1 VSSQVFSTQPIG
13 RGTRLGRFTV
23 TGELGAGGMGIV
35 YSARD
40 TQLDREV
47 ALKVMRVASADEQD
61 RVRMMREGQAMARV
75 THPNVIT
82 VFEVGTEDG
91 LVFLAQELLDAGTLS
106 KWLEIERPRDQVIA
120 KFIAAGRGLAAA
132 HAVGLVHRDFKPDN
146 VLLGKD
152 GRVRVADFG
161 LARDAGTAI
170 EYMSTQTPVGGAA
183 ADYDSGGVL
192 SAKLTRT
199 GIVMG
204 TPMFMAPEQH
214 EGRPAD
220 ARSDQFAFCV
230 ALYEALYNDWPYAGK
245 TSVALAD
252 NVINGVMKP
261 VPSGADVPARLR
273 KVLLRGLATKPDDRY
288 PSMDALLADLAEPV
302 KKRNLPLMLLGGAI
316 IVAGG
321 AAASI
326 LLLDRAEP
334 PKMTDV
340 ITSTEKVVPKDNDRT
355 FDPKEITTAMDLGQL
370 GGAYKSFDDDARL
383 MADPAMAS
391 RARSASALLFAMQGD
406 LKSAD
411 ARLADAAKGKGTD
424 LIAGAYMD
432 MAGAWVAWAK
442 GDLKGAIEKSQRCA
456 KTLSSKIEGE
466 APIELS
472 ICYQT
477 EGDAEADRGNAVAA
491 RAAYDKG
498 LVLANQIKDAQ
509 RISEIKLAIAS
520 LEFDDKQDALGTD
533 EIEAL
538 KRDAHRRGAPS
549 AEATAAI
556 LLARI
561 QLAKADPQKAMD
573 VFDDIGVEAM
583 QSFRARTIAKLTIGE
598 IYGYRGEADDNGVL
612 GTTRIDEAQADAQ
625 RSGFTGLV
633 FEARL
638 AKVQVEVITSTETC
652 EADRKQLVEDA
663 RAKGYKRVANLAN
676 AFNHDAAP
684 APAPTTPPA
693 APPVTPPTE

>member
-1 VSSQVFSTQPIG
+1 
-13 RGTRLGRFTV
+13 
-23 TGELGAGGMGIV
+23 MGIV
-35 YSARD
+35 FSAHD
-40 TQLDREV
+40 TQLDRVV
-47 ALKVMRVASADEQD
+47 ALKVMRVASVDEQD
-61 RVRMMREGQAMARV
+61 RVRMLREGQAMARV

-106 KWLEIERPRDQVIA
+106 KWLEIERPRDQILA

-161 LARDAGTAI
+161 LARDAGSAI
-170 EYMSTQTPVGGAA
+170 DHATLETPRGGSE
-183 ADYDSGGVL
+183 ADHEESGVL

-252 NVINGVMKP
+252 NVINGVMKKE
-261 VPSGADVPARLR
+261 PSGANVSSRLR

-302 KKRNLPLMLLGGAI
+302 KKRSLPLMLLGGAI

-326 LLLDRAEP
+326 LLLDRADEP
-334 PKMTDV
+334 KTNDV
-340 ITSTEKVVPKDNDRT
+340 ITKTEKVVPKEDGRH
-355 FDPKEITTAMDLGQL
+355 FDPKAITDAMDLGRLDRAQK
-370 GGAYKSFDDDARL
+370 AFDDDARL
-383 MADPAMAS
+383 LGDPAEAS
-391 RARSASALLFAMQGD
+391 RAKSASALMLAMRGD

-411 ARLADAAKGKGTD
+411 AKLAEAENGKGAD
-424 LIAGAYMD
+424 LIAGAYVD
-432 MAGAWVAWAK
+432 MTGAWIAWAK
-442 GDLKGAIEKSQRCA
+442 GDLKGAVEKSGRCV
-456 KTLSSKIEGE
+456 KTLDAKIEGE
-466 APIELS
+466 AKLELS
-472 ICYQT
+472 LCYQIQ
-477 EGDAEADRGNAVAA
+477 GDAETDRGNAVAA
-491 RAAYDKG
+491 RTLYGKG
-498 LVLANQIKDAQ
+498 LALAKEIDNDQ
-509 RISEIKLAIAS
+509 RTSDLSLSIAS
-520 LEFDDKQDALGTD
+520 LDFDEKQDALGTD
-533 EIEAL
+533 DIAAL
-538 KRDAHRRGAPS
+538 AEDAHGRGAPS

-556 LLARI
+556 LIARVR
-561 QLAKADPQKAMD
+561 LAKADPQAAMEYLD
-573 VFDDIGVEAM
+573 HLNISKMETY
-583 QSFRARTIAKLTIGE
+583 RAKTIANLTVGE
-598 IYGYRGEADDNGVL
+598 ILGYRSEADDKGVL
-612 GTTRIDEAQADAQ
+612 GTTRIDEALQDAQ
-625 RSGFTGLV
+625 KHGFAGLV

-638 AKVQVEVITSTETC
+638 AKVMVGVITSSETC
-652 EADRKQLVEDA
+652 EADRKQLVDDA
-663 RAKGYKRVANLAN
+663 RAKGFKRIATLAN

-684 APAPTTPPA
+684 APAAPPA
-693 APPVTPPTE
+693 TPPTQ